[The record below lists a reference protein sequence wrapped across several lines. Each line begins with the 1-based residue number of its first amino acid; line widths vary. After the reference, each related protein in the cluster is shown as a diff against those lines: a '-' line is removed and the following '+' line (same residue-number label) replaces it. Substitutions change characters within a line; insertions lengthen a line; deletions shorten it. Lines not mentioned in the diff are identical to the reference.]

1 MNKDA
6 IRTINFYDDC
16 KDILFLEDF
25 KSLKSH
31 YGFDFKK
38 TFKKFCFNDG
48 DDVIFNVPRK
58 DLYDFFKTNYGTFDY
73 LRTNDILED
82 FNLEDNDN
90 ETLKKDI
97 EDDYVCLQWQ
107 PISDDEGE
115 HFWIQVE
122 PGRTSLCF
130 LDFLFKDD
138 ETFWF
143 AYEEETY
150 GRYVVILWKRNMK
163 RKNIFKE

>member
-1 MNKDA
+1 MNKDV
-6 IRTINFYDDC
+6 IRTIDFKDDC
-16 KDILFLEDF
+16 RDILFLEDF
-25 KSLKSH
+25 RSLKSH
-31 YGFDFKK
+31 YGFGFKK
-38 TFKKFCFNDG
+38 TFKKFFLSDG

-58 DLYDFFKTNYGTFDY
+58 DLYDFFKRNYGNMNF
-73 LRTNDILED
+73 LRQDDILEE

-90 ETLKKDI
+90 ETLKKDL
-97 EDDYVCLQWQ
+97 EDNYVSVNWQ
-107 PISDDEGE
+107 PICDDEGE

-143 AYEEETY
+143 AYEDDTY